1 MRTSIYIDGF
11 SHGANPVPAA
21 SVIGQQ
27 LVTGAIFG
35 TVRETGRLPES
46 AEDQCRLMFVNA
58 QRILQAAGA
67 DFAHV
72 IKMTFFL
79 RPEASRELLNEH
91 WVQAFPDAAS
101 RPARHVIVSQTLPA
115 GMSMQCDLL
124 AVLPQPLAAVPRAA
138 GT

>member
-11 SHGANPVPAA
+11 SHGANPVPAGC
-21 SVIGQQ
+21 VIGQQ

-35 TVRETGRLPES
+35 TVRDTGRLPES

-67 DFAHV
+67 DFADV

-79 RPEASRELLNEH
+79 RPDASRELLNEH
-91 WVQAFPDAAS
+91 WVQAFPDPAS

-115 GMSMQCDLL
+115 GMSMQCDLMATL
-124 AVLPQPLAAVPRAA
+124 SHPLSAPSGAA
-138 GT
+138 GA